1 MLAVLK
7 LKIGDNFLITTE
19 KDYMMP
25 VYISFVMG
33 CFSLHGKT
41 ALGVGPDYVGT
52 YGLDGFIKTIKE
64 NRVTELYILTHKSY
78 KSLLHDLVRVVLIEC
93 PEVKINVV
101 KMDRL
106 LNSREYKLARTIYDT
121 LKEDKSSILYHLD
134 KLDEYKRFSNRFK
147 AIPSELKVVNE
158 SIKKFSKED
167 KTCERKITLQDLEY
181 LNLIDKVALD
191 GDRLILNIKPLP
203 IYTSE
208 PLGRFV
214 GYSTFQDNKY
224 IRKATEYIYKGCHFG
239 MVGTQIAIHPDF
251 KPEFIDTLDHQWD
264 DLFKVNNWSNV
275 GYLHFGKGRLCG
287 GEFNDVI
294 AHTNEHGLDYYF
306 LCLKQYIT
314 TANLRDYA
322 GMKVWWYP
330 IYNEAGELVY
340 CAGLDIMRDTLLNSN
355 IDSQSKEEIRDMSIA
370 DFQEWRLR
378 HGVLFT
384 DLRLHH
390 MSTDIGT
397 HSKNEDTFLKWCQE
411 HDEQLYNEIKEG
423 ANI

>member
-1 MLAVLK
+1 MLK

-19 KDYMMP
+19 KDKMMP
-25 VYISFVMG
+25 TYIAFTMG

-41 ALGVGPDYVGT
+41 VLGASPEYVCSCGF
-52 YGLDGFIKTIKE
+52 DGFIKAIKE
-64 NRVTELYILTHKSY
+64 NHVAELYILTNHTSKGI
-78 KSLLHDLVRVVLIEC
+78 LQDMITIILTNC
-93 PEVKINVV
+93 PEVKISVV

-106 LNSREYKLARTIYDT
+106 LRSKEYKLATDVYNA
-121 LKEDKSSILYHLD
+121 LKKDRNSILYHLD

-147 AIPSELKVVNE
+147 AIPGELKVVNE

-167 KTCERKITLQDLEY
+167 KTCEKKITLQDLEY

-191 GDRLILNIKPLP
+191 GDHLILNIKPLP
-203 IYTSE
+203 IYPSE
-208 PLGRFV
+208 PLGRFIN
-214 GYSTFQDNKY
+214 YSTFQDNKY
-224 IRKATEYIYKGCHFG
+224 IRKVAEYIYKGCHFG

-251 KPEFIDTLDHQWD
+251 KPEFIDSLDHQWD

-275 GYLHFGKGRLCG
+275 GYLHFGRGHLCG

-340 CAGLDIMRDTLLNSN
+340 CAGLDIMRDTLLDSD
-355 IDSQSKEEIRDMSIA
+355 IDSQSKAEIKDMSIA

-378 HGVLFT
+378 HGINFT

-397 HSKNEDTFLKWCQE
+397 HSKNEDMFLKWCQE
-411 HDEQLYNEIKEG
+411 NNEQLYNEIKEG
-423 ANI
+423 ANL